1 MAVRS
6 QCGVSIYRPIHAE
19 MTPTLIDCTIILRC
33 YLPQASGLKL
43 HGDVPAKDGIQIP
56 ILTREN
62 PSIRYTIAICH
73 YIIVSTT
80 TISCS
85 CPTYGDLASLCLK
98 MPRFPDM
105 PMVFRI
111 RWCSNRTR
119 PNDSSQSYI
128 GKRLFL
134 MYRSKFQTFEFAFI
148 VSVARRIVV
157 EIPTSPCQYFWTP

>member
-1 MAVRS
+1 
-6 QCGVSIYRPIHAE
+6 
-19 MTPTLIDCTIILRC
+19 MTTTLIDCTIILKM
-33 YLPQASGLKL
+33 LSTSGLNKL
-43 HGDVPAKDGIQIP
+43 HGVVPAKDGIQIP

-98 MPRFPDM
+98 TPRFPDM
-105 PMVFRI
+105 PMVFRTQ
-111 RWCSNRTR
+111 WCWNRSR

-128 GKRLFL
+128 RKRLFL

-148 VSVARRIVV
+148 VSIARSGWDHYLSLS
-157 EIPTSPCQYFWTP
+157 TFLDY

>member
-1 MAVRS
+1 MRS
-6 QCGVSIYRPIHAE
+6 FNISTNSCGDDPDSHRLHNYTE
-19 MTPTLIDCTIILRC
+19 MLST
-33 YLPQASGLKL
+33 SGLKL